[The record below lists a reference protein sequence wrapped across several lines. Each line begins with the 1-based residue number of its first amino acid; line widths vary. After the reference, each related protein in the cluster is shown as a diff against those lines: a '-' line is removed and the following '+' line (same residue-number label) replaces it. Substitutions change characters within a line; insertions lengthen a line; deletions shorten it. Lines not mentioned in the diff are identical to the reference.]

1 MRRRPWSR
9 GAMVLLA
16 LIFGLIL
23 LGPRPRVDSSFARP
37 RLPDAPGDLIAH
49 LASDEA
55 RFDDIVPGAK
65 QRVLWADPG
74 DPAPTE
80 LALVYLHG
88 FSATHRE
95 TAPLTEE
102 LARSLGANALLTRL
116 TGHGRTGEA
125 LGDAVAND
133 WLADAAE
140 ALEVGVRLGRR
151 VVLIGVSTGGT
162 LATWAAAQSEWRDD
176 IAALVLISPNYGVR
190 DSRAWILTLPWGAQ
204 LTRII
209 QGEEYSFETANDLH
223 RRYWTE
229 RYPTKVLSEMA
240 ALTQLI
246 DDDLVARIEVPTL
259 VFLSPDDRVID
270 PLIVETAFGK
280 FGAFDKELIQVT
292 EVEDPSNHVLA
303 GEILSPSATAPVA
316 ARILEFVQR
325 VVE

>member
-1 MRRRPWSR
+1 MRRRWSFR
-9 GAMVLLA
+9 GASVLLA

-23 LGPRPRVDSSFARP
+23 LGPRPRVDSSFALP
-37 RLPDAPGDLIAH
+37 QLPDAPGDLTAY

-55 RFDDIVPGAK
+55 RFDDIVPGAR

-102 LARSLGANALLTRL
+102 LARSLGANAFLTRL

-151 VVLIGVSTGGT
+151 FVLLGVSTGGT

-204 LTRII
+204 LTRMI
-209 QGEEYSFETANDLH
+209 QGEEYAYATANDLH

-229 RYPTKVLSEMA
+229 RYPTKVLPEMA

-259 VFLSPDDRVID
+259 VFLSPNDRVID
-270 PLIVETAFGK
+270 PLVVEAAFGK
-280 FGAFDKELIQVT
+280 FGASDKELVLVT
-292 EVEDPSNHVLA
+292 EVGDPSNHVLA
-303 GEILSPSATAPVA
+303 GEILSPSATAPIA
-316 ARILEFVQR
+316 AQILEFVQR

>member
-1 MRRRPWSR
+1 MRRRWSFR
-9 GAMVLLA
+9 GASVLLA

-23 LGPRPRVDSSFARP
+23 LGPRPRVDSSFALP
-37 RLPDAPGDLIAH
+37 QLPDAPGDLTAY

-55 RFDDIVPGAK
+55 RFDDIVPGAR

-102 LARSLGANALLTRL
+102 LARSLGANAFLTRL

-151 VVLIGVSTGGT
+151 FVLLGVSTGGT

-204 LTRII
+204 LTRMI
-209 QGEEYSFETANDLH
+209 QGEEYAYATANDLH

-229 RYPTKVLSEMA
+229 RYPTKVLPEMA

-259 VFLSPDDRVID
+259 VFLSPNDRVID
-270 PLIVETAFGK
+270 PLVVEAAFGK
-280 FGAFDKELIQVT
+280 FGAFDKELVLVT
-292 EVEDPSNHVLA
+292 EVGDPSNHVLA
-303 GEILSPSATAPVA
+303 GEILSPSATAPIA
-316 ARILEFVQR
+316 AQILEFVQR

>member
-1 MRRRPWSR
+1 MRHRPWFR
-9 GAMVLLA
+9 AAMVLLA
-16 LIFGLIL
+16 LISGLIL
-23 LGPRPRVDSSFARP
+23 LGPRPRVDSSFVLP

-65 QRVLWADPG
+65 QRVLWADPS

-80 LALVYLHG
+80 LAIVYLHG

-102 LARSLGANALLTRL
+102 LARSLGANAFLTRL

-140 ALEVGVRLGRR
+140 ALEVGLRLGRR
-151 VVLIGVSTGGT
+151 VVLLGVSTGGT
-162 LATWAAAQSEWRDD
+162 LATWAAAQSGWRDD

-190 DSRAWILTLPWGAQ
+190 DSRAWILTLPWGTQ
-204 LTRII
+204 LTRMI

-280 FGAFDKELIQVT
+280 FGALDKELIQVT

-303 GEILSPSATAPVA
+303 GEILSPSATASVT
-316 ARILEFVQR
+316 ARVLEFVQR